1 MDKKDKLGLA
11 IVSVFTT
18 IFSIA
23 SSILS
28 FMKYISFHDTVF
40 DLGVSSDLIKN
51 ATSSPVQYQKLIYF
65 LMFPV
70 YHFFPSQIGLMV
82 FQDAFICAGSILIFD
97 TVLDMK

>member
-51 ATSSPVQYQKLIYF
+51 ATSN
-65 LMFPV
+65 
-70 YHFFPSQIGLMV
+70 
-82 FQDAFICAGSILIFD
+82 SI
-97 TVLDMK
+97 

>member
-51 ATSSPVQYQKLIYF
+51 ATSNSIEYQKLIY
-65 LMFPV
+65 LLW
-70 YHFFPSQIGLMV
+70 YR
-82 FQDAFICAGSILIFD
+82 
-97 TVLDMK
+97 